1 MQEFCTNR
9 KKTDFQNQEQ
19 SLGVSHVV
27 HTLYWAKLSGETSHP
42 ALDKPRKR
50 LFKSQFNTISE
61 QIICNYVNL
70 GDISYLAKTF
80 SA

>member
-1 MQEFCTNR
+1 MGCKKL

-19 SLGVSHVV
+19 GLGVSYVV

-42 ALDKPRKR
+42 ALDKPRKK
-50 LFKSQFNTISE
+50 LFKSQFNTICE

-70 GDISYLAKTF
+70 GDISYLAKRF